1 MKQLKEQDGDDM
13 TIREYVTLDSKQ
25 YRVIQEGYEQARDYP
40 KSVERSLAGTSVVW
54 KAPGNP
60 WRVTP
65 LMLMVLASDNSPWG
79 SISDLRTSYAKTAI
93 SIVENNDSYSY
104 TGTLMGYSEV
114 PISPGLD
121 TGFFVRLTLQ
131 ETP

>member
-1 MKQLKEQDGDDM
+1 MAIKE
-13 TIREYVTLDSKQ
+13 YAVLDSKQ
-25 YRVIQEGYEQARDYP
+25 YRVVAEGHEQARDFP

-54 KAPGNP
+54 KAPGDP

-65 LMLMVLASDNSPWG
+65 LVLMVLASDSSPWG
-79 SISDLRTSYAKTAI
+79 TISDLRTSYAKSTI
-93 SIVENNDSYSY
+93 SITENNDTYSY
-104 TGTLMGYSEV
+104 TATLLGYSEM

-121 TGFFVRLTLQ
+121 TGFFVKITLQ